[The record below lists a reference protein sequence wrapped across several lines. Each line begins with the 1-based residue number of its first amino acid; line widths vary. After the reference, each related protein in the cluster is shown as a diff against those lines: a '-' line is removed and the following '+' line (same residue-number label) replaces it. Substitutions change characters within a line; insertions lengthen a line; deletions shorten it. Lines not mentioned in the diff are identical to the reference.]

1 MIFDLPVAPQRHF
14 PLSVR
19 CAYPWPHNVFFAP
32 IVAQHPHLAPCS
44 PIASLCQRAIPLS
57 AQRDDP
63 SLPLPNSPL
72 ESQVIRDQL
81 QALFNLIN
89 DIVTVTAAQVD
100 STNTLPPS
108 SPANA
113 SVTVSGNTL
122 HFTFEIP
129 QG

>member
-1 MIFDLPVAPQRHF
+1 MP
-14 PLSVR
+14 
-19 CAYPWPHNVFFAP
+19 Y
-32 IVAQHPHLAPCS
+32 
-44 PIASLCQRAIPLS
+44 
-57 AQRDDP
+57 DP

-89 DIVTVTAAQVD
+89 NIVTVTAAQVD
-100 STNTLPPS
+100 GTTTLPQG

-113 SVTVSGNTL
+113 SVNVMGNTL

-129 QG
+129 QGQEGLPVRRVRPLRRR